1 MLCGEPNRKEK
12 QFMNANTT
20 VLVLLIIIVAM
31 IASWNLTLRCN
42 GVFTERYGKSVIS
55 YIWAGVCGFAG
66 MATISSFGIEDD
78 SRFIV
83 LAVTAVL
90 TVISMRKCKKRAA
103 EMGADESMSKKA
115 MWIQFI
121 APLGIVGIFLAL
133 TIGSSSNK
141 KKK

>member
-1 MLCGEPNRKEK
+1 
-12 QFMNANTT
+12 MNANAT

-31 IASWNLTLRCN
+31 IASWNLTYRCN
-42 GVFTERYGKSVIS
+42 RVFTERYGKSVIS
-55 YIWAGVCGFAG
+55 YVWAGVCGFAG
-66 MATISSFGIEDD
+66 MATISSFGIEDE

-90 TVISMRKCKKRAA
+90 TIISMKQCKKRAA
-103 EMGADESMSKKA
+103 KMGADESLSQKA

-121 APLGIVGIFLAL
+121 APLGIVGIVLAL

-141 KKK
+141 NKK

>member
-1 MLCGEPNRKEK
+1 
-12 QFMNANTT
+12 MNANTT

-42 GVFTERYGKSVIS
+42 RVFTERYGKSVIS
-55 YIWAGVCGFAG
+55 YVWAVVCGAAG
-66 MATISSFGIEDD
+66 FLTVILFGDEDKI
-78 SRFIV
+78 RFIV
-83 LAVTAVL
+83 LAVAVVL
-90 TVISMRKCKKRAA
+90 TVISMKKCRQRAA
-103 EMGADESMSKKA
+103 EMGADESESRKA

-141 KKK
+141 NKK

>member
-1 MLCGEPNRKEK
+1 
-12 QFMNANTT
+12 MNANAT
-20 VLVLLIIIVAM
+20 VLVLIIIIVAM
-31 IASWNLTLRCN
+31 IASWNLTYRCN
-42 GVFTERYGKSVIS
+42 GVFTKRYGKGVIS
-55 YIWAGVCGFAG
+55 YVWAGVCGFAG
-66 MATISSFGIEDD
+66 MATITSFGGEDK

-83 LAVTAVL
+83 LAVTVVL
-90 TVISMRKCKKRAA
+90 TIVSMKQCKKRAA